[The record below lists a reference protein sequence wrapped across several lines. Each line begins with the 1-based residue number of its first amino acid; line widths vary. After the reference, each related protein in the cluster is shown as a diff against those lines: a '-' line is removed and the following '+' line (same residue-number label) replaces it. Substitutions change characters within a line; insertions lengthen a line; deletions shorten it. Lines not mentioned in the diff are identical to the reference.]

1 MTWLVVVDFD
11 GTITKRDTQ
20 DDLLEKYAPE
30 AYVEAERG
38 LETHHVT
45 EAEVVYVGVD
55 PTTPERK
62 PTPLLPG

>member
-1 MTWLVVVDFD
+1 
-11 GTITKRDTQ
+11 
-20 DDLLEKYAPE
+20 
-30 AYVEAERG
+30 VEAERG